1 LHAHLVYFYAI
12 NFMQRG
18 IGFALGL
25 ITIDMLNQSLLQGE
39 PLSPWVSSLIGVP
52 EWAQGNLN
60 ELSIEQR
67 HELKWTYFYII
78 IGAFLIQWPLQI
90 INPYY
95 NMWIMQ
101 RINQDLRVALLQRW
115 HQLSLSYHS
124 DHRTGD
130 SIYRIYQDSSMVTS
144 VVGQLISLTQVM
156 MSYYTCV
163 ALVSLLSPWI
173 ALMAGTL
180 VVPALLWAH
189 WAMPR
194 VRTFS
199 LVYRA
204 ATSDV
209 TSTIQETFGSIKLI
223 KAFNT
228 TRRAQQ
234 RLEND
239 SVIAFNAAYRVRKLI
254 AFVTIVMFTI
264 AASFMISGE
273 FLMAWWASN
282 SESTYATDLIAVVG
296 LSWLV
301 WNLASFTWTR
311 NNFRESANDL
321 RSLLRNWMTA
331 QDMAMGLR
339 RVFDILDIDPE
350 ITNRDDAIPM
360 TGFRRE
366 IRFENVSFSYEAKR
380 PVLEDVTFA
389 ATPGSI
395 SALIGP
401 TGSGKSTLMALLLRL
416 FDPAAGSISIDGIDL
431 RNYQIESLRR
441 HIAIAL
447 QENVL
452 FGMSVRENIRYVAP
466 EASDAEVSEAV
477 RIADMSEYVS
487 GLPHGLDTVLS
498 DRGGKL
504 STGQRQRL
512 SIARAV
518 VRDTPILVL
527 DEPTAALDAA
537 TEHRVMGN
545 LSEWG
550 SSQGRAIFVITHRI
564 STIRRAENILY
575 LDSGRI
581 LESGSHEALMQIEN
595 GRYRGFVETES
606 SLQNIQSPS

>member
-1 LHAHLVYFYAI
+1 
-12 NFMQRG
+12 
-18 IGFALGL
+18 
-25 ITIDMLNQSLLQGE
+25 
-39 PLSPWVSSLIGVP
+39 
-52 EWAQGNLN
+52 
-60 ELSIEQR
+60 
-67 HELKWTYFYII
+67 
-78 IGAFLIQWPLQI
+78 
-90 INPYY
+90 
-95 NMWIMQ
+95 
-101 RINQDLRVALLQRW
+101 
-115 HQLSLSYHS
+115 
-124 DHRTGD
+124 
-130 SIYRIYQDSSMVTS
+130 
-144 VVGQLISLTQVM
+144 
-156 MSYYTCV
+156 
-163 ALVSLLSPWI
+163 
-173 ALMAGTL
+173 
-180 VVPALLWAH
+180 
-189 WAMPR
+189 
-194 VRTFS
+194 
-199 LVYRA
+199 
-204 ATSDV
+204 
-209 TSTIQETFGSIKLI
+209 
-223 KAFNT
+223 
-228 TRRAQQ
+228 
-234 RLEND
+234 
-239 SVIAFNAAYRVRKLI
+239 VIAFNAAYRVRKLI

-273 FLMAWWASN
+273 FLMAWWASQ

-380 PVLEDVTFA
+380 PVLEDVTFS

-466 EASDAEVSEAV
+466 EASDAQVSEAV
-477 RIADMSEYVS
+477 RIADMSDYVS

>member
-1 LHAHLVYFYAI
+1 
-12 NFMQRG
+12 
-18 IGFALGL
+18 
-25 ITIDMLNQSLLQGE
+25 
-39 PLSPWVSSLIGVP
+39 
-52 EWAQGNLN
+52 
-60 ELSIEQR
+60 
-67 HELKWTYFYII
+67 
-78 IGAFLIQWPLQI
+78 
-90 INPYY
+90 
-95 NMWIMQ
+95 
-101 RINQDLRVALLQRW
+101 
-115 HQLSLSYHS
+115 
-124 DHRTGD
+124 
-130 SIYRIYQDSSMVTS
+130 
-144 VVGQLISLTQVM
+144 
-156 MSYYTCV
+156 
-163 ALVSLLSPWI
+163 
-173 ALMAGTL
+173 
-180 VVPALLWAH
+180 
-189 WAMPR
+189 
-194 VRTFS
+194 
-199 LVYRA
+199 
-204 ATSDV
+204 
-209 TSTIQETFGSIKLI
+209 
-223 KAFNT
+223 
-228 TRRAQQ
+228 
-234 RLEND
+234 
-239 SVIAFNAAYRVRKLI
+239 VIAFNAAYRVRKLI

-273 FLMAWWASN
+273 FLMAWWASQ

-380 PVLEDVTFA
+380 PVLEDVTFS

-477 RIADMSEYVS
+477 RIADMSDYVS

-537 TEHRVMGN
+537 TEHRVMEN

-606 SLQNIQSPS
+606 SLRNIQRPS